1 MFKALVDVLRY
12 NACVAHNP
20 AKATNKSTY
29 MVRATNIKRLS
40 LSVLLFP
47 ALLLSLLSFNCMS
60 RGSHNLSSTG
70 DSNTENAADYS
81 SSILS
86 GGLQRTYY
94 IHIGSSY
101 DKTSPTPLLI
111 ALHGGGGT
119 GQGMIKLA
127 GFNAIADRENFIVVY
142 PDGFE
147 KHWNDGRG
155 VQRYR
160 AQKQNVDDVG
170 FISALIDHLSTEL
183 NIDAKRVYVTG
194 ISNGAMMS
202 HRLGCE
208 LSQKVAAIAPVA
220 GNIPVNMAS
229 VWAPSRP
236 VSVLIIN
243 GTEDPLVPW
252 AGGEVHLEPLELGQV
267 LSVEDTV
274 KFWVDSD
281 KCTLLPLVTQLP
293 DKDPSDGT
301 RVRMET
307 YGGCQDGS
315 EVVLYAVEGGGHT
328 WPGGLPYSP
337 ESVIG
342 RTSRDFNASEV
353 IWQFFKEH
361 PIK

>member
-1 MFKALVDVLRY
+1 MNVV
-12 NACVAHNP
+12 
-20 AKATNKSTY
+20 
-29 MVRATNIKRLS
+29 RLS
-40 LSVLLFP
+40 GSAFLLFALFFSVLNL
-47 ALLLSLLSFNCMS
+47 NCIS
-60 RGSHNLSSTG
+60 RGSHSLNEKAAENT
-70 DSNTENAADYS
+70 SNYS
-81 SSILS
+81 SSIFS
-86 GGLQRTYY
+86 GGLQRTYNV
-94 IHIGSSY
+94 HISSSY
-101 DKTSPTPLLI
+101 DKTIPTPLVI
-111 ALHGGGGT
+111 VLHGGGGT
-119 GQGMIKLA
+119 GQGMTKLA
-127 GFNAIADRENFIVVY
+127 SFNAISDRENFIIVY

-147 KHWNDGRG
+147 NHWNDGRD

-170 FISALIDHLSTEL
+170 FISALIDHLSDEY
-183 NIDAKRVYVTG
+183 NIDARRIYVTG

-208 LSQKVAAIAPVA
+208 LSQKIAAIAPVA

-252 AGGEVHLEPLELGQV
+252 AGGDVHFGSVKLGQV
-267 LSVEDTV
+267 LSVADTV
-274 KFWVDSD
+274 KFWVAND
-281 KCTLLPLVTQLP
+281 KCISTSLSTQLP
-293 DKDPSDGT
+293 DTDPSDGT
-301 RVRMET
+301 TVQKQT
-307 YGGCQDGS
+307 YIGCEDGV

-342 RTSRDFNASEV
+342 RTSRDFDASEV

-361 PIK
+361 PME